1 MENLHS
7 LNMEELV
14 DILST
19 QTALYVKMHGEGA
32 SERDFQKCKVLVE
45 AIQEEINC
53 RSKAK

>member
-1 MENLHS
+1 
-7 LNMEELV
+7 MEELV